1 MKPVICFDSPP
12 PVGTRITY
20 FRKQILTLVAVH
32 PYTRR
37 DGTASFILTWETTK
51 GRRGTSGLR
60 SSGVTWPSG
69 AAWWR

>member
-1 MKPVICFDSPP
+1 MTPIICFDSPP
-12 PVGTRITY
+12 PLGTVITY
-20 FRKQILTLVAVH
+20 RRKQCLTLVGIQ

-37 DGTASFILTWETTK
+37 DGSQSAILTWETAK

-60 SSGVTWPSG
+60 SNGLTWPNG